1 MNQRERKRAA
11 IIEAAIGEFLENGF
25 QGSSMDAISARAEV
39 SKRTVYNH
47 FAGKEALFQAIV
59 LQLFQLSAE
68 QQDYSY
74 HCDISLEQQLTA
86 IAQRKI
92 EMFRDEHMHGL
103 VRVIFAECIHSPHLI
118 SEALQQF
125 QEQEQGL
132 DSWISAAITDGRF
145 KKTDPHYTA
154 EQFMGLIKSVTF
166 WPQLLMGQPM
176 PDEQKCQLI
185 IKDSVTMFLNYY
197 AKH

>member
-11 IIEAAIGEFLENGF
+11 IIEAAIGEFIENGF

-59 LQLFQLSAE
+59 LQLFQLNAE
-68 QQDYSY
+68 QQDFSY
-74 HCDISLEQQLTA
+74 YPDRSLEQQLTT
-86 IAQRKI
+86 IAERKI
-92 EMFRDEHMHGL
+92 EMMKDAHMNSL
-103 VRVIFAECIHSPHLI
+103 VRVIFAECIHAPQLI
-118 SEALQQF
+118 SEALQQY

-132 DSWISAAITDGRF
+132 DSWISAAIKAG
-145 KKTDPHYTA
+145 KLKQTDPHFAA

-166 WPQLLMGQPM
+166 WPQLLMNQPL
-176 PDEQKCQLI
+176 PAPEQCVQI
-185 IKDSVTMFLNYY
+185 ISDSVGMFLNYY
-197 AKH
+197 QK